1 MVRLRMCPR
10 NYHGAGWDGGVRVG
24 GREAAAATLHPAS
37 SAMKKTMCGGV
48 TAAVAAT
55 AMCIVIAVSPGHILI
70 SRNEKMGSSISEDQ
84 SPAMV

>member
-1 MVRLRMCPR
+1 M
-10 NYHGAGWDGGVRVG
+10 G

-55 AMCIVIAVSPGHILI
+55 AMCIVIAVSPGLILR
-70 SRNEKMGSSISEDQ
+70 SRNEKTGSSISEDQ